1 MQQTRRHI
9 LDIIKRRGQVTVDD
23 IVDDL
28 QKRGGAITA
37 VTVRHHLKLL
47 QQDDLVTSPELRRR
61 NTPGRPQYIYTL
73 TEKARTHF
81 PNNYERLATGLMA
94 QLRQQLPP
102 ASVNVVLE
110 GVADHLAGQ
119 FCAPECS
126 FEQRLDL
133 VVDYLD
139 ENGYAASWE
148 QNPDGYMLHTSNC
161 PYHQLVADEDTD
173 LCAMDLR
180 LIGLLLGVVPRRVD
194 RISQGCETCSYL
206 IPLTSLET
214 ASAN

>member
-81 PNNYERLATGLMA
+81 PNNYERLAVGLMN
-94 QLRQQLPP
+94 QLRQHLPP
-102 ASVNVVLE
+102 EGVNVVLE
-110 GVADHLAGQ
+110 GVADHLAGE
-119 FCAPECS
+119 FCVPDCS

-133 VVDYLD
+133 IVDYLD
-139 ENGYAASWE
+139 ENGYDAFWE
-148 QNPDGYMLHTSNC
+148 SSAEGYVLHTSNC
-161 PYHQLVADEDTD
+161 PYHHLVEGTDND

-180 LIGLLLGVVPRRVD
+180 LVGLLLGVVPRRVD

-206 IPLTSLET
+206 IPFASLET
-214 ASAN
+214 AAAN